1 MNFAHVWSATP
12 LASLTPAR
20 DSSPLRRWTFTLWGV
35 LVLMV
40 AISLVIGATT
50 GDVHAVAYAESFFRM
65 WRLDSND
72 SWGPMSA
79 AVEQLRADPATP
91 LYHKIFFTDLIK
103 FQYPISSLLPLD
115 LAQRASGLSWD
126 TLISLL
132 NRLSWYGV
140 WAVGVLSWRLFIA
153 AEAEASGTRARSAGE
168 ELALLWP
175 MLLLAILFYPLGR
188 SWALG
193 QVQTFMTLLCALAL
207 LLWQSR
213 RVALAGICVGLCCA
227 IKPQLAVLILWA
239 LMRRQWTMAAAAGA
253 TFAVLAL
260 AAGMHYG
267 FHHYVDYLSVL
278 SFLSQRGEAY
288 FPNQSVNGLLNRL
301 MFNGTNL
308 HFELHAFPDFNI
320 VVYLGTLATSAIIL
334 GTVLFWRW
342 RATPGVLDLALV
354 MLAATMA
361 SPIAWE
367 HHYGLLLPVFALA
380 APYIL
385 AAQPFGVWSGTVL
398 LAAFVVAGE
407 RFDITNRLASTP
419 FNVLQSY
426 LFFAALVLLVMLMRL
441 VQTGNSR
448 RISFSAAG

>member
-1 MNFAHVWSATP
+1 MNFVHVWSAAVLPP
-12 LASLTPAR
+12 LAPERASAPF
-20 DSSPLRRWTFTLWGV
+20 RRWTLTLWAV
-35 LVLMV
+35 LAMMV
-40 AISLVIGATT
+40 AISLVIGATSS
-50 GDVHAVAYAESFFRM
+50 DVHAVAYAESFFRM
-65 WRLDSND
+65 WRLDAND

-79 AVEQLRADPATP
+79 AVEQLRVDPATP
-91 LYHKIFFTDLIK
+91 LYHKIFFTDLVK

-140 WAVGVLSWRLFIA
+140 WAVGVLSWRLFVA
-153 AEAEASGTRARSAGE
+153 AEAEATGTRAKSASE

-175 MLLLAILFYPLGR
+175 TLLLAILFYPLGR

-207 LLWQSR
+207 LLWQTR
-213 RVALAGICVGLCCA
+213 RTALAGVCVGLCCA
-227 IKPQLAVLILWA
+227 IKPQLTVLILWA
-239 LMRRQWTMAAAAGA
+239 FLRRQWAMAAAAGT
-253 TFAVLAL
+253 TFSVLAL
-260 AAGMHYG
+260 AAGIHYG
-267 FHHYVDYLSVL
+267 FHHYADYLSVL

-301 MFNGTNL
+301 LSNGTNL

-320 VVYLGTLATSAIIL
+320 VVYTGTLAASLVLL
-334 GTVLFWRW
+334 GVALFWRW
-342 RATPGVLDLALV
+342 RAVPSDLDFALV

-367 HHYGLLLPVFALA
+367 HHYGLLLPIFALV
-380 APYIL
+380 APYAI
-385 AAQPFGVWSGTVL
+385 ARQPFGVWSGAVL
-398 LAAFVVAGE
+398 LTAFVVAGE
-407 RFDITNRLASTP
+407 RFDITNRLAATP

-426 LFFAALVLLVMLMRL
+426 LFFAALVFLVMLMRL
-441 VQTGNSR
+441 VRTGNSQT
-448 RISFSAAG
+448 ISLSAAG